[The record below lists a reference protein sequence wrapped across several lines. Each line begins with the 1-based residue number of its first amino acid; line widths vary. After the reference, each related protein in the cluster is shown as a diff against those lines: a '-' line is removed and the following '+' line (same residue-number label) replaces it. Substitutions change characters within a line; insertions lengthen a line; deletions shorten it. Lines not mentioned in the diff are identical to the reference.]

1 MDRSFMLA
9 ATIFIY
15 GVLGQACQDGNQV
28 AVTPTS
34 PTLTVAAANP
44 TEAPAGA
51 IGYQLLVPESFVY
64 WKGRPVA
71 GKGHEGTI
79 KPLSGDL
86 AIEDK
91 GQIVG
96 GYFELDMQS
105 IHSTDIQDKGGRES
119 LESHLKDGDFFDVG
133 KFPKASFMLLKAV
146 RGANDSSYSIT
157 GQLTLK
163 SITREINF
171 PATIAH
177 KGDSI
182 NARASLL
189 IDRTL
194 WGVTYQSGKLLST
207 VKENLLEDLVP
218 VSLNLVFKKK

>member
-1 MDRSFMLA
+1 MLA

-34 PTLTVAAANP
+34 PTLAVAAANP
-44 TEAPAGA
+44 KEAPAGA

-79 KPLSGDL
+79 KALIGRPGYRRQGPDRR
-86 AIEDK
+86 
-91 GQIVG
+91 

-133 KFPKASFMLLKAV
+133 KFPKASLCC
-146 RGANDSSYSIT
+146 
-157 GQLTLK
+157 
-163 SITREINF
+163 
-171 PATIAH
+171 
-177 KGDSI
+177 
-182 NARASLL
+182 
-189 IDRTL
+189 
-194 WGVTYQSGKLLST
+194 
-207 VKENLLEDLVP
+207 
-218 VSLNLVFKKK
+218 